1 MPSFSLDWA
10 TVAVLIVAFFSYF
23 ERTGPF
29 YREFKLSDPSI
40 QHPFAHSERVTDLQ
54 LYFLCS
60 IVPMAAIAAVHVLQR
75 KWTLLVKSVHATIVG
90 MWVSLTVA
98 AVLTDILKN
107 WIGNPRP
114 DFLERCGAKLETN
127 KNVYVDISVCT
138 APLGL
143 NRLADGMKLT
153 PSGHSS
159 MMFAVMFYLF
169 LWLGEGG
176 HLQNVNRWMWQLV
189 RVLPLFLSAYVAFS
203 RTQDY
208 RHRFTDV
215 LLGLVIGVTV
225 AWLLY
230 KKYHTE

>member
-1 MPSFSLDWA
+1 MSSFFQDWA
-10 TVAVLIVAFFSYF
+10 TVAVLLVAFFGYL
-23 ERTGPF
+23 ERTEPF
-29 YREFKLSDPSI
+29 YRQFKLSDPSI
-40 QHPFAHSERVTDLQ
+40 QHPFANSERVTDFQ
-54 LYFLCS
+54 LYILCT
-60 IVPMAAIAAVHVLQR
+60 IVPMAAIAGVNVLKR
-75 KWTLLVKSVHATIVG
+75 KWTLLLKSVHATLVG
-90 MWVSLTVA
+90 LWVSLTVA
-98 AVLTDILKN
+98 AVLTDILKC

-114 DFLERCGAKLETN
+114 DFLERCGAKLGTN
-127 KNVYVDISVCT
+127 KNIYVDVSVCT

-143 NRLADGMKLT
+143 DRVADGMKLT

-176 HLQNVNRWMWQLV
+176 HIQNINRWTWQLV
-189 RVLPLFLSAYVAFS
+189 RVLPLFLSCYVAFS

-208 RHRFTDV
+208 RHHFKDIF
-215 LLGLVIGVTV
+215 LGLVLGITV